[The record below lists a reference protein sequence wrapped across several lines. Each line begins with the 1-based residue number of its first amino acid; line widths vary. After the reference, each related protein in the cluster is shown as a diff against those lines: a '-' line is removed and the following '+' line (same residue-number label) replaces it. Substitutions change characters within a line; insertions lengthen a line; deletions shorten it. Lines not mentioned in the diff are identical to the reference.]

1 MKRGRGFAFVWL
13 ASCAAHSSF
22 DTAKEAPAPPRQP
35 DGVVLEAEPSLP
47 DLAGRAP
54 ARGVVALREPRDAAP
69 FRDLAYAYVHA
80 LQREDLDSVLALLTL
95 DAVALHGKA
104 RPTRSALLES
114 LRTRMRAVDY
124 SQIAGLDPLE
134 GDAIRIYD
142 YDELGTTVDVAR
154 PPEMRP
160 GEVLVRAPVAV
171 TRLGSDRF
179 FGAAVLLVVR
189 RDETRFRIA
198 GIGEDDGR

>member
-1 MKRGRGFAFVWL
+1 LRRGRSLLGVVL
-13 ASCAAHSSF
+13 TGCAAHSSF
-22 DTAKEAPAPPRQP
+22 DTAKEAPPPPRQP

-54 ARGVVALREPRDAAP
+54 ARGVVALREPRDPAP
-69 FRDLAYAYVHA
+69 FRELAYAYVHA
-80 LQREDLDSVLALLTL
+80 LQREDLDSVIALLTT

-114 LRTRMRAVDY
+114 LRSRMRAVDY
-124 SQIAGLDPLE
+124 TQIAGLDPLE

-142 YDELGTTVDVAR
+142 YDELGAAGELAR
-154 PPEMRP
+154 PPEMRT

-171 TRLGSDRF
+171 ARIGSDRF
-179 FGAAVLLVVR
+179 FGAALLLVVR
-189 RDETRFRIA
+189 REDARLRIA